1 MLAMWRITS
10 EVMPVSSSTSRT
22 AACEGVSSPSRWPL
36 GRHHSRR
43 PARFRRAMIATYAR
57 PPSTLITTPP
67 ALVSS
72 TVPVVEE
79 TSAGGVV
86 IKVEGGRA
94 YVAIIAR
101 RNRAGRLEWCL
112 PKGHLEGEETPSQ
125 AAVRE
130 VEEETGITSEVIRH
144 IASIDYWFSG
154 TNRRVH
160 KVVHHYLL
168 HFLQGEI
175 TVENDPDQEAEEAA
189 WKIGRASCRER
200 G

>member
-1 MLAMWRITS
+1 MSATYPSPRRRPRPALPT
-10 EVMPVSSSTSRT
+10 PPLPPKSSS
-22 AACEGVSSPSRWPL
+22 
-36 GRHHSRR
+36 
-43 PARFRRAMIATYAR
+43 
-57 PPSTLITTPP
+57 
-67 ALVSS
+67 AL
-72 TVPVVEE
+72 PVVAE

-86 IKVEGGRA
+86 IKVDDGKA
-94 YVAIIAR
+94 FVAIIAR

-112 PKGHLEGEETPSQ
+112 PKGHLEGVETAPE

-144 IASIDYWFSG
+144 IATIDYWFSG

-168 HFLQGEI
+168 QFEAGEI

-189 WKIGRASCRER
+189 WIPLEKVASMLAYPNERRVVATARDLLFGRP
-200 G
+200 